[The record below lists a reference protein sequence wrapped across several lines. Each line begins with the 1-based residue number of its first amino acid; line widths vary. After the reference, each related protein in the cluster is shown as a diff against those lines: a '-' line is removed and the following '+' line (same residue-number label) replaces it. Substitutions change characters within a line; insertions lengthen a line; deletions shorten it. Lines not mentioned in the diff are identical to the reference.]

1 MKKFLMN
8 LIFLP
13 TLISI
18 NILSTEVFSQS
29 LPYLGQTPPG
39 NSPVRLVPD
48 NLAANSQWQYHGT
61 PTFSPDGNEM
71 YYSIYRFNTGIVE
84 LWFMENI
91 NGTWTA
97 PQKAPFANNDYTNNC
112 PTFTKDK
119 NVLYFLSTKPG
130 GLIYKITR
138 VNGVWSAP
146 AVVNLPIPSGY
157 YTGLQFSIADNGNI
171 YGELNTSGTEADIF
185 IWRNVNGQYQS
196 PEKLSAI
203 CSPQLDFTPYIDPL
217 ERFIMFASRRPG
229 GFGNTDLYISKKN
242 NDNTWASPVNMGK
255 DINSGDV
262 IQPWISRDGKYLF
275 FEAWMPNAAGGNPY
289 WINANIIN
297 NLISSILHENK
308 TSTHYNLMQN
318 FPNPFNPST
327 TIRYDI
333 IKESKVTF
341 KIFDILGKEVFSVND
356 EKKPAGKY
364 EIQFNGSGLSSGVYF
379 YQIRTNEFSQ
389 TNKMLLLK

>member
-1 MKKFLMN
+1 MKNVFMN
-8 LIFLP
+8 LIFLL
-13 TLISI
+13 TLISMQ
-18 NILSTEVFSQS
+18 ILSSEVFSQS

-39 NSPVRLVPD
+39 NSPVRLVPN

-71 YYSIYRFNTGIVE
+71 YYSIYRFNPGRVE

-112 PTFTKDK
+112 PIFTKDK
-119 NVLYFLSTKPG
+119 NVLYFLSTRPG
-130 GLIYKITR
+130 GFIFKVTR

-146 AVVNLPIPSGY
+146 AVVNLPVPSGY

-185 IWRNVNGQYQS
+185 IWRNVNGQYQT

-242 NDNTWASPVNMGK
+242 NDNTWTSPVNMGK
-255 DINSGDV
+255 EINTGDV

-275 FEAWMPNAAGGNPY
+275 FEAWMPNASGGNPY

-297 NLISSILHENK
+297 NLISSIQHDK
-308 TSTHYNLMQN
+308 TISTHYNLLQN
-318 FPNPFNPST
+318 YPNPFNPST
-327 TIRYDI
+327 
-333 IKESKVTF
+333 
-341 KIFDILGKEVFSVND
+341 KI
-356 EKKPAGKY
+356 KY
-364 EIQFNGSGLSSGVYF
+364 EIKSHSHVKLSISNILGEIILKVVDNFQPAGFYEYEFNASHLSSGIYF
-379 YQIRTNEFSQ
+379 CKLTVGNLSEIK
-389 TNKMLLLK
+389 KMVLMK